1 MVIDS
6 KENKKIKYLNKL
18 RTNKFMQEEKKFIIE
33 GEHLVNEAKKANV
46 LLETFSVSDV
56 NYSVPNSLVSEKV
69 MNYIS
74 VFLISSQL
82 Q

>member
-33 GEHLVNEAKKANV
+33 GEHLVNEAKKANGLTTKDRLIV
-46 LLETFSVSDV
+46 L
-56 NYSVPNSLVSEKV
+56 Y
-69 MNYIS
+69 
-74 VFLISSQL
+74 
-82 Q
+82 